1 MVKGL
6 TDLMGMKGLLE
17 APAVP
22 AAARAWA
29 AVSARTSVAALSVAA
44 ALCVGVIV
52 WPSAARAEVAA
63 ADPIDAAMRTC
74 LARADM
80 SSTAGQLQCMDTA
93 RLAWQASIDQSFQ
106 TLLAKVPAAQ
116 RKRWQASEDSW
127 KAWREAE
134 IQMLAAVT
142 ATTHGSRY
150 QLSEGDLRLQPVRDR
165 ALALRAVVA
174 KTGAVDAPP
183 PLRSCLADAQCVHAS
198 ADVNQYYRRLVNKM
212 PQRSWPVLWRAQQA
226 WAAYRDATAP
236 LGDARQRI
244 DLIGA
249 RVATLKKLAETAG
262 ND

>member
-1 MVKGL
+1 MVKGAMGL
-6 TDLMGMKGLLE
+6 TGLTGLAV
-17 APAVP
+17 APAVAVGRAWLARLARAS
-22 AAARAWA
+22 AAAI
-29 AVSARTSVAALSVAA
+29 SVAA
-44 ALCVGVIV
+44 AVWVGLAA
-52 WPSAARAEVAA
+52 WPSAALAEVAA

-80 SSTAGQLQCMDTA
+80 SSTSGQLQCMDTA

-106 TLLAKVPAAQ
+106 TLLAKVPPAQ

-134 IQMLAAVT
+134 MQMLAAVT
-142 ATTHGSRY
+142 ATTHGTRY

-174 KTGAVDAPP
+174 RTGGLDAPP
-183 PLRSCLADAQCVHAS
+183 LRACLADPQCVHAS

-226 WAAYRDATAP
+226 WLAYRDATAP

>member
-1 MVKGL
+1 MRGL
-6 TDLMGMKGLLE
+6 
-17 APAVP
+17 AP
-22 AAARAWA
+22 AAAAISAVVLCAGA
-29 AVSARTSVAALSVAA
+29 A
-44 ALCVGVIV
+44 

-80 SSTAGQLQCMDTA
+80 SSTSGQLQCMDTA

-106 TLLAKVPAAQ
+106 RVLAKAPPAQ
-116 RKRWQASEDSW
+116 RKRWEASEARW

-134 IQMLAAVT
+134 TPMLDAVI
-142 ATTHGSRY
+142 ATTHGTRY
-150 QLSEGDLRLQPVRDR
+150 QLSEADLRLQPVRDR
-165 ALALRAVVA
+165 ALALRSVA
-174 KTGAVDAPP
+174 AQTGGLDAPA
-183 PLRSCLADAQCVHAS
+183 PLRSCSADAQCVHAS

-212 PQRSWPVLWRAQQA
+212 PQRSWPVLWRAQHA
-226 WAAYRDATAP
+226 WTAYRDATAP

-249 RVATLKKLAETAG
+249 RVATLKKLADTAG

>member
-1 MVKGL
+1 MVKGSTAL
-6 TDLMGMKGLLE
+6 AGLQV
-17 APAVP
+17 VP
-22 AAARAWA
+22 AAVRARVAGSARA
-29 AVSARTSVAALSVAA
+29 SAA
-44 ALCVGVIV
+44 ALWVAVVCMGLVA
-52 WPSAARAEVAA
+52 WPLAARAEVAA

-93 RLAWQASIDQSFQ
+93 RLAWQASIEQSFQ
-106 TLLAKVPAAQ
+106 KLLAKVPPAQ

-134 IQMLAAVT
+134 MQMLAAVT
-142 ATTHGSRY
+142 ATTRGTRY

-165 ALALRAVVA
+165 ALALRSVVA
-174 KTGAVDAPP
+174 KAGALDTPP
-183 PLRSCLADAQCVHAS
+183 PLRGCLGDPQCVHAS

-212 PQRSWPVLWRAQQA
+212 PRRSWPVLWRAQQA
-226 WAAYRDATAP
+226 WLAYRDATAP
-236 LGDARQRI
+236 LGDARERI

>member
-6 TDLMGMKGLLE
+6 TGSMGLMRLPGL
-17 APAVP
+17 P
-22 AAARAWA
+22 ARAPVVVCAWVA
-29 AVSARTSVAALSVAA
+29 KSVAAVAA
-44 ALCVGVIV
+44 AAAAICVGAAA

-80 SSTAGQLQCMDTA
+80 SSTAGQLQCTDTA

-106 TLLAKVPAAQ
+106 QLLAKVPAAQ

-134 IQMLAAVT
+134 MQMLAAVT

-174 KTGAVDAPP
+174 KTGGFDAPP
-183 PLRSCLADAQCVHAS
+183 PLRSCAADAQCVHAS

>member
-1 MVKGL
+1 MGL
-6 TDLMGMKGLLE
+6 RRLPVAT
-17 APAVP
+17 PAVVRARVALSARVGV
-22 AAARAWA
+22 AAISA
-29 AVSARTSVAALSVAA
+29 AVVAA
-44 ALCVGVIV
+44 AVCVGVV
-52 WPSAARAEVAA
+52 AWPSAVRAEVAA

-106 TLLAKVPAAQ
+106 KVLTKVPAAQ
-116 RKRWQASEDSW
+116 RKRWQASEDRW

-174 KTGAVDAPP
+174 KTDAVDAPP

-212 PQRSWPVLWRAQQA
+212 PQRTWPVLWRAQQA

-244 DLIGA
+244 DVIGA